1 MVPTVPKHLNFI
13 TGNANKLAEVRA
25 ILGDTIELRSQSLDL
40 LEIQGTVEEVS
51 IDKCRRAAEAVC
63 LVIFFTFVF
72 NFKY

>member
-1 MVPTVPKHLNFI
+1 MVLTPPKHLNFI

-25 ILGDTIELRSQSLDL
+25 ILGDTIELRSQNLDL

-51 IDKCRRAAEAVC
+51 IDKCQRAAETVC

>member
-1 MVPTVPKHLNFI
+1 MIPTVPKHLNFI
-13 TGNANKLAEVRA
+13 TCNANKLAESRA

-63 LVIFFTFVF
+63 FVILFTFVF

>member
-1 MVPTVPKHLNFI
+1 MVLTPPKHLNFI

-25 ILGDTIELRSQSLDL
+25 ILADTIELRSQNLDL

-51 IDKCRRAAEAVC
+51 IDKCRRAAEVVC